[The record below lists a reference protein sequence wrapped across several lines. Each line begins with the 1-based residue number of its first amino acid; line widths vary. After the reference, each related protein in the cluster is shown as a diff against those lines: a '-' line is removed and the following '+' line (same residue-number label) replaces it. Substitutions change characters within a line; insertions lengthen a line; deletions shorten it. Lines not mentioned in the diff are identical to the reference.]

1 MVACTLSEAPLS
13 ITELWILRISQV
25 WLPHIDHVGG
35 CGGRNVC
42 SSSPWS
48 EWMQRAVMLESGVMV
63 VIRGVPVAYRVCLFL
78 TLGEVVEMLPVENEQ
93 VWHKWETCQEVHRC
107 SAGVK
112 KERHR
117 ERRAR
122 VNKRVLLEHHAD
134 VQQPQLIDAFKAPYH
149 CPLSCPQTLFTH
161 LCFLSPSQHLKYHI
175 YGWRIGF

>member
-1 MVACTLSEAPLS
+1 MYFKWGSIIHNRTVNSEDKPSLVASYWSCWRWWWKE
-13 ITELWILRISQV
+13 
-25 WLPHIDHVGG
+25 
-35 CGGRNVC
+35 CVC

-48 EWMQRAVMLESGVMV
+48 EWMQRAVTLESGVMV

-122 VNKRVLLEHHAD
+122 VNKWVLLEHHAD
-134 VQQPQLIDAFKAPYH
+134 VQQPQLIDAFKAPYQ
-149 CPLSCPQTLFTH
+149 CPLSCPQTLFAH